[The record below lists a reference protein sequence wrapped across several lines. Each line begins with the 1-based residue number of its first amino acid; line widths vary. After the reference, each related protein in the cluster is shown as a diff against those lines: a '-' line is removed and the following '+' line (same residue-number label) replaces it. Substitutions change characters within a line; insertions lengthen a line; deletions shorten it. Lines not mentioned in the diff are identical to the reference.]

1 MEEKV
6 AQIRIF
12 ELNQFNYPKFRG
24 KILRLYVNTFTSG
37 EYAQYIPQESAEST
51 LDEMLRNGSGQMAFI
66 DDKLAG
72 VLIALPLSHDKEFPK
87 EDCFDI
93 SVETSVYIAEV
104 MTHPDFRVKDV
115 IAELIENFLRNVK
128 DNYTDVVICIRDE
141 NKPVLKLYEKL
152 DFHPITTIKQ
162 TKYRTEEKVFEM
174 RKVYLRKNL
183 SPNSL
188 KGNNEGN
195 QFN

>member
-1 MEEKV
+1 M
-6 AQIRIF
+6 
-12 ELNQFNYPKFRG
+12 
-24 KILRLYVNTFTSG
+24 
-37 EYAQYIPQESAEST
+37 
-51 LDEMLRNGSGQMAFI
+51 
-66 DDKLAG
+66 AG

>member
-128 DNYTDVVICIRDE
+128 NNYTDVVICIRDE

-152 DFHPITTIKQ
+152 DFHLITTIKQ

>member
-104 MTHPDFRVKDV
+104 MTHPDFWVKDV

-152 DFHPITTIKQ
+152 DFHPITTTKQ
-162 TKYRTEEKVFEM
+162 TKYRTVEKVFEM

>member
-152 DFHPITTIKQ
+152 DFHPITTTKQ